1 MNDKQY
7 RWVIVGYTLILQA
20 VNIGTLIYCFSLFAV
35 SWLDEFSASRRDVM
49 FTISLLQIGSG
60 ICSPFVGR
68 ALDKYA
74 TRPLIFVGLGMLI
87 LGLFLVSQAQAL
99 WQIQLVYAFIFPLS
113 ATLSGTLASQT
124 LIAKWFTDNRGF
136 AIGLSATGTNLG
148 GIILPL
154 LVAGW
159 LMDIGWRDT
168 LTLLAIIA
176 FVLIAPITW
185 FLLRRSP
192 SRSETSTTPSAHDVR
207 LWSTRE
213 ILSTRMFWI
222 PMLSLLPLNL
232 AFGGVIFNLGA
243 YSKDLGFDTE
253 TSGMLLA
260 LSSFCMVLGKFFFGA
275 LGDRMDHRY
284 LYWIAAFFMVSS
296 MIILQ
301 MAPTLWL
308 LAIAV
313 IGVGLAGGGILPL
326 LGLIFGSRFG
336 VASFGRVMGFAMISI
351 SLGSLGPL
359 LAGWAHDI
367 SGDYNSAFMLFAF
380 AFLPAVIAMRWLP
393 ATASD

>member
-1 MNDKQY
+1 MTGVQ
-7 RWVIVGYTLILQA
+7 T
-20 VNIGTLIYCFSLFAV
+20 C
-35 SWLDEFSASRRDVM
+35 
-49 FTISLLQIGSG
+49 
-60 ICSPFVGR
+60 
-68 ALDKYA
+68 AL
-74 TRPLIFVGLGMLI
+74 
-87 LGLFLVSQAQAL
+87 
-99 WQIQLVYAFIFPLS
+99 
-113 ATLSGTLASQT
+113 
-124 LIAKWFTDNRGF
+124 
-136 AIGLSATGTNLG
+136 
-148 GIILPL
+148 
-154 LVAGW
+154 
-159 LMDIGWRDT
+159 
-168 LTLLAIIA
+168 
-176 FVLIAPITW
+176 PI
-185 FLLRRSP
+185 
-192 SRSETSTTPSAHDVR
+192 
-207 LWSTRE
+207 
-213 ILSTRMFWI
+213 
-222 PMLSLLPLNL
+222 
-232 AFGGVIFNLGA
+232 
-243 YSKDLGFDTE
+243 
-253 TSGMLLA
+253 
-260 LSSFCMVLGKFFFGA
+260 FCMVLGKFFFGA